1 MFSWYKYRILNLVF
15 FHLGV
20 LSGDLFLIAPFPD
33 HCLLVPFYSTY
44 DMLSLYW
51 HLIVI
56 LVFATSVLDFC
67 SDCTI
72 SSSLLPLIASFELR
86 CTEII
91 LDIIMCQLVANYN
104 VAGETH
110 LRVN

>member
-1 MFSWYKYRILNLVF
+1 
-15 FHLGV
+15 
-20 LSGDLFLIAPFPD
+20 
-33 HCLLVPFYSTY
+33 
-44 DMLSLYW
+44 MLSLYW